1 MRRPRSGQGTAKM
14 KADLEKKS
22 KKKKN
27 DLKIDPKTGVH
38 SNYKNTY
45 KKMSFNEQK
54 NLTDRQKS
62 GDDEVRPGWKVNKG
76 PGGGL
81 RPSRRPRKR
90 SYVK

>member
-1 MRRPRSGQGTAKM
+1 M
-14 KADLEKKS
+14 KRDLEKKS

-27 DLKIDPKTGVH
+27 SLKIDPKTGVH
-38 SNYKNTY
+38 SNYRKEGKPMTS
-45 KKMSFNEQK
+45 KQK
-54 NLTDRQKS
+54 SNLTDRQKS
-62 GDDEVRPGWKVNKG
+62 GDDEVMPGYKVNKG

>member
-1 MRRPRSGQGTAKM
+1 MRRPRTGQGTAKM
-14 KADLEKKS
+14 KADLDKKS

-38 SNYKNTY
+38 SNYRKEGMRMTA
-45 KKMSFNEQK
+45 KQK
-54 NLTDRQKS
+54 SNLTDRQKS
-62 GDDEVRPGWKVNKG
+62 GDDEVKPGYKVNKG

-90 SYVK
+90 PKV

>member
-1 MRRPRSGQGTAKM
+1 MY
-14 KADLEKKS
+14 
-22 KKKKN
+22 
-27 DLKIDPKTGVH
+27 

-45 KKMSFNEQK
+45 QKMSSKQK
-54 NLTDRQKS
+54 SNLTDKQRS
-62 GDDEVRPGWKVNKG
+62 GEEEVKPGWKVNKG